1 LERPYGCETTPYAT
15 EKLMFCNSRPPVFS
29 DPQGMKL
36 GAPSIAFFAMG
47 GKAQILQALFVLLNL
62 PFCFLLRHD
71 FKACPEP
78 AEGCPNR
85 NQIIAGF
92 RAYP

>member
-1 LERPYGCETTPYAT
+1 
-15 EKLMFCNSRPPVFS
+15 
-29 DPQGMKL
+29 MKL

-47 GKAQILQALFVLLNL
+47 GKAQILQALRVLLNL
-62 PFCFLLRHD
+62 PSRFLLRRD

-78 AEGCPNR
+78 VEGCRNR

-92 RAYP
+92 TGCGKTLKRG